1 MLDQSI
7 CCNEKKMNECI
18 FLAGLTLQLSCFHG
32 EKTLLLP
39 LGPGHRFIKTCLPA
53 VSEILMIHQVHTVR
67 THEKEVRGKCTCV
80 QVTLVA
86 LIRWNYPVRGLPSK
100 KGQASCSCQKTQI
113 LDQIFVVMKTKIS
126 VFFWLVWGYKYP
138 LFTEGKYTQFPDS
151 PKKFSLQAQS
161 CVKMHLEHT
170 VPFQE
175 KTDQGRVLCEGWL
188 AYLLLPWIRE
198 TVLFEFSARSSKQP
212 ICLRKLK
219 YMNKI
224 VLLMMRKISQ
234 CAFLADLR
242 V

>member
-1 MLDQSI
+1 MR
-7 CCNEKKMNECI
+7 KKWTCAFFWQVWHYNYPA
-18 FLAGLTLQLSCFHG
+18 FVGG
-32 EKTLLLP
+32 KTLLLP

-67 THEKEVRGKCTCV
+67 THGKEVRGKCTCV
-80 QVTLVA
+80 QVTLLA
-86 LIRWNYPVRGLPSK
+86 LIRWNCPVRGLPSK

-113 LDQIFVVMKTKIS
+113 LDQIFVVMKRKIS

-138 LFTEGKYTQFPDS
+138 LFTGGKYTQFPDS

-224 VLLMMRKISQ
+224 VLLMTRKISQ